1 MPVIYGETGPKE
13 GNPTCLR
20 EEDLQPFRIYGNVLF
35 RIGSGDGGSLEWKC
49 LPGESAESLDSSVR
63 HQDHPVIAPR
73 SGELPTGTSPNWPAI
88 DTESACDSRRD
99 NPNRLT
105 GLIQFVL
112 QLLEFWRLGTHEAVR
127 LLGFDPAD
135 TDHVAAVLEGN
146 EQFRGRDVR
155 D

>member
-1 MPVIYGETGPKE
+1 MMPVIYGETGPKE

-73 SGELPTGTSPNWPAI
+73 SGELPTGTSPN
-88 DTESACDSRRD
+88 
-99 NPNRLT
+99 
-105 GLIQFVL
+105 
-112 QLLEFWRLGTHEAVR
+112 
-127 LLGFDPAD
+127 
-135 TDHVAAVLEGN
+135 
-146 EQFRGRDVR
+146 
-155 D
+155 